1 MAADAADDAATP
13 RLTGQ
18 AAWKAQLD
26 TVEQHNV
33 DCKKKARERTAAA
46 TSVSER
52 ERRLARQEEVQLRA
66 LNERLDDS
74 RS

>member
-1 MAADAADDAATP
+1 MAGETADDAATP

-26 TVEQHNV
+26 TVEQHNAAT
-33 DCKKKARERTAAA
+33 KKRARERTAAA
-46 TSVSER
+46 TSISER

-74 RS
+74 RT